1 MKNFLRSM
9 RMILARKLTPLKSVG
24 LAFRKDK
31 GDFKSGSKENNSC
44 ARDGAGVG
52 CWISVINFFAW
63 LADCLFDVS
72 AAKNPQQAKGYLFL
86 LWLFAISN
94 LFLSFYYIG
103 KH

>member
-44 ARDGAGVG
+44 AESRVMDG
-52 CWISVINFFAW
+52 
-63 LADCLFDVS
+63 CLDKRNQFVFEGSDVD
-72 AAKNPQQAKGYLFL
+72 P
-86 LWLFAISN
+86 
-94 LFLSFYYIG
+94 
-103 KH
+103 